1 MAIKQPRPKLEQKLN
16 KLLRLTFLI
25 AIKKPQAFNT
35 SLGSLNLGPEGR
47 TRTDTSSLTA
57 DFESA
62 ASTNFTTSGRVR
74 CFVLR
79 IITCLILLSN
89 PISHLLLTFKS
100 LRYFSSYKH
109 QAQRKNTKKTILRP
123 IFCNVLDVCNSPTFL
138 LIFQMNLSLATH

>member
-1 MAIKQPRPKLEQKLN
+1 MYQKQPFFLSINRISIKAIKRPITIIYIN
-16 KLLRLTFLI
+16 LLLI
-25 AIKKPQAFNT
+25 ICYFPIKKPQAFNT

-89 PISHLLLTFKS
+89 PIYNLLLTFKS
-100 LRYFSSYKH
+100 FRCFSTNKH
-109 QAQRKNTKKTILRP
+109 LTQRENLKKTILRA
-123 IFCNVLDVCNSPTFL
+123 IFAMF
-138 LIFQMNLSLATH
+138 

>member
-1 MAIKQPRPKLEQKLN
+1 MKN
-16 KLLRLTFLI
+16 TFVNNPFNNQLFF
-25 AIKKPQAFNT
+25 IKKPQAFNT

-89 PISHLLLTFKS
+89 PNSSLLLTFKS
-100 LRYFSSYKH
+100 FRYFYINKH
-109 QAQRKNTKKTILRP
+109 TNSARKCKKDYTTP
-123 IFCNVLDVCNSPTFL
+123 NFCDVLDVCNSPTFR
-138 LIFQMNLSLATH
+138 LISLMNLLLATH